1 MLNSWRMMLSKAV
14 CTRRMKCSFH
24 SKHPKYELRNYNA
37 GLRSTQNKNGHNL
50 LTNSDN
56 KAARGRNFSELMLWN
71 LSGYLSG
78 RKRNNNW
85 DQCKKAPL
93 CLKRRVSEDGLRTLF
108 VHRTNRYPDIPCRYR
123 NLLPSNF
130 PVKCS
135 ILCFQIYSFTLKR
148 ENNKKS
154 AEYTQN

>member
-14 CTRRMKCSFH
+14 CTRRMKCPFH
-24 SKHPKYELRNYNA
+24 SKHPKYELRNYNS
-37 GLRSTQNKNGHNL
+37 GLRSTQNKNSHHL
-50 LTNSDN
+50 LTNSNN
-56 KAARGRNFSELMLWN
+56 KAAWGGNFSELMLWN

-108 VHRTNRYPDIPCRYR
+108 VQTDIQTFPADTGIC
-123 NLLPSNF
+123 F
-130 PVKCS
+130 PVTS
-135 ILCFQIYSFTLKR
+135 PRNVPFSAFRLIYFKER
-148 ENNKKS
+148 K
-154 AEYTQN
+154 Q